1 MLNASLKSMMM
12 FGQRACSA
20 KRSIAVSS
28 RADEA
33 MAPAFVAPI
42 ARERASASSR
52 ALPVPSCS
60 DETKQGKPLP
70 LTYRLLTDEPIMLNA
85 VRESGSFV
93 LCQAGGGIPRR
104 NHDDILGWLE
114 VKELVEDVV
123 TTGNDYAGII
133 LQVRSDLIV
142 EDARLDLVRNE
153 EEDDCDG
160 DMSSLDTLPMASDH
174 SLSSCFAALAKS
186 CSTLKPLDLA
196 SSA

>member
-1 MLNASLKSMMM
+1 M
-12 FGQRACSA
+12 
-20 KRSIAVSS
+20 
-28 RADEA
+28 
-33 MAPAFVAPI
+33 
-42 ARERASASSR
+42 
-52 ALPVPSCS
+52 
-60 DETKQGKPLP
+60 P
-70 LTYRLLTDEPIMLNA
+70 LTYRLLTDEPIMLHS

-123 TTGNDYAGII
+123 TTGNDYAGVI
-133 LQVRSDLIV
+133 LQVRSDLVV

-160 DMSSLDTLPMASDH
+160 DMSSLDTLPVASDH
-174 SLSSCFAALAKS
+174 SLSACFAALAKS